1 MTPFP
6 EASGATRLVLV
17 VLDPPHGRLELPAGV
32 RLIPAVEWLME
43 VG

>member
-6 EASGATRLVLV
+6 EARGATRLDLV
-17 VLDPPHGRLELPAGV
+17 VLNPPHGLLELPAGV
-32 RLIPAVEWLME
+32 RLIPAVEWLLE